1 MSKKQNIR
9 AKQLA
14 IQSELKAPKSQYNK
28 FGDYRYRSCEDILEA
43 VKPLCIQHGA
53 VLDITDE
60 LVHCGDRHYIKAT
73 ARLTCVETG
82 DTIQAS
88 AYAREPENK
97 KGMDPS
103 QITGAA
109 SSYARKYA
117 LNGLLCI
124 DDTKDADTNE
134 AQKAAN
140 NAPDEEPLSKSSK
153 SKKSDPAVVDKLVK
167 RIETYQTVEDL
178 NKFSEQFEKELASLS
193 EEDKA
198 RIRKM
203 YYDKQRELRK

>member
-1 MSKKQNIR
+1 MSKQTIR

-43 VKPLCIQHGA
+43 VKPLCIKYGA

-60 LVHCGDRHYIKAT
+60 LVYYGDRHYIKAT

-134 AQKAAN
+134 AQNAAN
-140 NAPDEEPLSKSSK
+140 NAPEEPLSKNSK

-178 NKFSEQFEKELASLS
+178 SKFSEQFEKELASLS